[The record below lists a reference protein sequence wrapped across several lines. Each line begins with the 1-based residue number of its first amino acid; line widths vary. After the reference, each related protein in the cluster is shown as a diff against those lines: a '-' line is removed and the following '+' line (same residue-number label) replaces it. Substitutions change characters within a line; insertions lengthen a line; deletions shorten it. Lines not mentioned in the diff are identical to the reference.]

1 MSILNWDKSLEIG
14 HEKIDEQHKKL
25 VEIINRLHTAQ
36 LNGTGPQEIKLTLM
50 ELYKYTLYHFSEE
63 ESLMGGIEPSI
74 RRAHKLEHEDFVSK
88 LDVLAER
95 VKVGDVSIGT
105 ETFTWLVGWHLDHIS
120 KPDRELVAALGRQ
133 KVSKEC

>member
-63 ESLMGGIEPSI
+63 ESLMGVGDPSI
-74 RRAHKLEHEDFVSK
+74 HRAHKLEHEDFVSK
-88 LDVLAER
+88 LDRLAER
-95 VKVGDVSIGT
+95 VKAGDVSIGAV
-105 ETFTWLVGWHLDHIS
+105 TFTWLVGWLLDHIS
-120 KPDRELVAALGRQ
+120 VTDQ
-133 KVSKEC
+133 KLADCLLHG